1 MTAGP
6 PPQDP
11 LVVLKTLL
19 AAVDAKAD
27 FYALLQIPRNAEPM
41 QIRDAYF
48 RLAKLVHPDQPQ
60 FSGNVQLRAQ
70 ATRAFQS
77 ITAANATLGDPLKR
91 SAYMHQMMQAAM
103 ERSEA
108 VAAQMQ
114 SGVRPTQTAS
124 GLRPTGPQ
132 PHAIDIVPPRP
143 QGFQT
148 PRAMSTTQTP
158 AARGPISQTS
168 LNQVSA
174 PGSVNRPM
182 VNNQGRVTGQNAV
195 GSTGQNAVGSTGQN
209 AVGST
214 GQNAVGSTGQF
225 QRAPSSTGTFP
236 SQTPI
241 GATGQFQ
248 RPTTPMGGTGQFP
261 RATPAGQSAVG
272 PVTKPST
279 QAQSG
284 PTLRGLEPPP
294 NAEVAR
300 IYLHSGRQQLNRRD
314 WAGAQE
320 ALELAFPLLEKNEAA
335 DCKVMLGWSIFNNH
349 ANAEADRIERPK
361 AMWNEVAVQFA
372 KTPFHAQAAYYLAVW
387 HKLHGELRHVMSNL
401 QVCLELQ
408 PNHIEA
414 AREKRL
420 LEQRRSNL
428 AEMQELEHRE
438 KQVKDR
444 RTSKSAIPTGKPTPA
459 ASLVGAKKV
468 ALQKEP
474 SWLEKLFGGDKK

>member
-1 MTAGP
+1 MTAAP

-19 AAVDAKAD
+19 AAIDAKSD
-27 FYALLQIPRNAEPM
+27 FYAILQVPRNAEPM

-60 FSGNVQLRAQ
+60 FSGNIQLRAQ

-108 VAAQMQ
+108 VQQQMQ
-114 SGVRPTQTAS
+114 TGVRPTQPS
-124 GLRPTGPQ
+124 SSLRPTGPQ
-132 PHAIDIVPPRP
+132 PHAIDIVPARL
-143 QGFQT
+143 QGLQT
-148 PRAMSTTQTP
+148 QRNTATTQGP
-158 AARGPISQTS
+158 AAQGPISQS
-168 LNQVSA
+168 AMLQVPSA
-174 PGSVNRPM
+174 PGGVNRPM
-182 VNNQGRVTGQNAV
+182 VNNQGRITGSNPV
-195 GSTGQNAVGSTGQN
+195 GGPGQFA
-209 AVGST
+209 
-214 GQNAVGSTGQF
+214 GSTGQF
-225 QRAPSSTGTFP
+225 SGSTGQFSRPTGSSGTFP
-236 SQTPI
+236 GQTPI
-241 GATGQFQ
+241 GGTGQFQ
-248 RPTTPMGGTGQFP
+248 RPTGSTGQFQGGTGQFQRP
-261 RATPAGQSAVG
+261 TPAGQSALG
-272 PVTKPST
+272 PATMPST
-279 QAQSG
+279 QMQA
-284 PTLRGLEPPP
+284 TANLRGLEPPP

-320 ALELAFPLLEKNEAA
+320 ALELALPLLEKNEAA

-349 ANAEADRIERPK
+349 ANAEVDRIERPK
-361 AMWNEVAVQFA
+361 AMWNEVAVQYA

-387 HKLHGELRHVMSNL
+387 HKLHGELRHVMNNL
-401 QVCLELQ
+401 QVCLDLQ

-438 KQVKDR
+438 RQVKGR
-444 RTSKSAIPTGKPTPA
+444 RESKSAIPAGKPTPA
-459 ASLVGAKKV
+459 ASPIAGKKV

-474 SWLEKLFGGDKK
+474 TWLEKLFGGEKK